1 MSMKQTI
8 AARPWATKSLA
19 ALLAGF
25 VLSLSM
31 PLQALAQAAS
41 EPASAAAPAPAPAPA
56 AAPIGKPG
64 AITEEAV
71 DNPYGLK
78 ALWTQGDVVAHT
90 TLIIMAIMSMA
101 SWYVIFT
108 KLIEQRSMLKS
119 ARASAD
125 TFWKASSVKAGV
137 GALEEGSAFRFIAE
151 QGVKASEHHE
161 GTMVES
167 IDKHTWISMSVDRSV
182 GSIQNRLQDGM
193 AILATVGSTA
203 PFVGLFGTVWG
214 IYNALVKIGISGQA
228 SIDKVAG
235 PVGESLIMTAIGLAV
250 AVPAVMGYNWLLRR
264 NKAVMDQTKA
274 FAGDLHNVLIAGK
287 R

>member
-1 MSMKQTI
+1 MSMNQTI

-41 EPASAAAPAPAPAPA
+41 EPAAAATAAPAPTPAPA
-56 AAPIGKPG
+56 AAPAAKPG
-64 AITEEAV
+64 VITEEAV

-182 GSIQNRLQDGM
+182 GNIQNRLQDGM

-214 IYNALVKIGISGQA
+214 IYNALVKIGISGRRL
-228 SIDKVAG
+228 STR
-235 PVGESLIMTAIGLAV
+235 S
-250 AVPAVMGYNWLLRR
+250 PALSVSRSS
-264 NKAVMDQTKA
+264 
-274 FAGDLHNVLIAGK
+274 
-287 R
+287 